1 MNDSIFVDTNVL
13 VYAYDRS
20 EPVKQARAAAVLDRL
35 AGTAR
40 GVISS
45 QVLGEFFV
53 ALTRRVAARLRA
65 EQVMKSVENYAA
77 AWKVLSVNDLVV
89 LKAVRGVRDHRLSYY
104 DAQIWATALLNQIQV
119 VFSEDFNP
127 SRIEGVRFVNPFTD
141 EFDLDAWIS

>member
-1 MNDSIFVDTNVL
+1 MNGSIFVDTNVL

-20 EPVKQARAAAVLDRL
+20 EPVKQARAAEVLGRL
-35 AGTAR
+35 AGGGR

-53 ALTRRVAARLRA
+53 AVTRRLAARLRA
-65 EQVMKSVENYAA
+65 EQVMRSVENYAA

-89 LKAVRGVRDHRLSYY
+89 LEAVRGVRDHRFSYY
-104 DAQIWATALLNQIQV
+104 DAQIWATALLNQVQV

-127 SRIEGVRFVNPFTD
+127 SRIEGVRFVNPFAD
-141 EFDLDAWIS
+141 EFDLDAWI

>member
-1 MNDSIFVDTNVL
+1 MNGSIFVDTNVL

-20 EPVKQARAAAVLDRL
+20 EPIKQARAIEVLDRL
-35 AGTAR
+35 VGAGR

-53 ALTRRVAARLRA
+53 AATRKITAHLRA
-65 EQVMKSVENYAA
+65 EQVMRCVENYAA

-89 LKAVRGVRDHRLSYY
+89 IEAVRGVRDHRFSYY

-127 SRIEGVRFVNPFTD
+127 SRIEGVQVVNPFAD
-141 EFDLDAWIS
+141 EFDLDEWIS